1 MKYIII
7 RESSGSEFAAFCL
20 APQTHAQLAAAW
32 GAVTAATPPLA
43 PGHVWRRVVIA
54 AGFCEFVAPLP
65 NHRAEGAQDTCSFVR
80 VFGRS
85 DSLNLGPRP
94 KDAALISMLYHG
106 TVEMNRAADQ
116 AEALATVTELAGPA
130 LDPISLP

>member
-32 GAVTAATPPLA
+32 GAVPAVDPTRAFTWA
-43 PGHVWRRVVIA
+43 RVVIA

-116 AEALATVTELAGPA
+116 AETLAAVTELAGPA